1 MAGHRAGAGRIDGA
15 ASGQGD
21 TLVSSVSGGYQVVTE
36 DLAGLATFFHDS
48 AGATLTDVRAKVAD
62 LHMSGEQTGRCCR
75 EAGDAVQKALQAIGE
90 NIQQFSDHL
99 QDTGGALDATVR
111 NYRSADEYGT
121 GRLHSARGG
130 A

>member
-1 MAGHRAGAGRIDGA
+1 MS
-15 ASGQGD
+15 SG
-21 TLVSSVSGGYQVVTE
+21 SGGYRVVSE
-36 DLAGLATFFHDS
+36 ELAGLAKFFHDS

-62 LHMSGEQTGRCCR
+62 LHLSGELTGRCCR

-90 NIQQFSDHL
+90 NVQQFSDHL

-121 GRLHSARGG
+121 GRLRSAGG
-130 A
+130 DA